1 MKLKPFKGFFLY
13 IFFDIINMVIEMIK
27 KKKDELDVE
36 NLNKLILLGKKL
48 VKVVLVLTILSSVFL
63 GILVLSKLKVA
74 GTLVDVLMV
83 ASPFF
88 IGYVLA
94 WLLNPLVTRLEK
106 KKIGRVLG
114 SIIVFLLFLVLIFL
128 IIKVM
133 IPMLYEQIND
143 FIGIIPGLFDSF
155 SDYLQRIFEKL
166 DGTGIDFSG
175 IEEKVNDMLEQLGAN
190 VTKQLPSSIIDG
202 VGSIVSSIWQV
213 LLGLI
218 IGFYLLIDFDKM
230 GKIFDILPRKY
241 QKSVKKV
248 ALEIDATCKN
258 FVQGSLFISF
268 IIFVIT
274 SSFFAIIGLPSPM
287 LFGLICGITNLIPYI
302 GPWIGG
308 AIAAIVGFTVSP
320 LVGILSIIVAFAAQQ
335 IDGLILQPLIMSKTM
350 KLHPVT
356 IMIGLLVFEY
366 FFGVIGMIVAT
377 PVIAC
382 MKVLIVHFIE
392 KYDLKEK
399 MKNVGVKGA

>member
-1 MKLKPFKGFFLY
+1 
-13 IFFDIINMVIEMIK
+13 MIK
-27 KKKDELDVE
+27 KKKDELDLKEIDVE
-36 NLNKLILLGKKL
+36 NLNKLILLGRKL
-48 VKVVLVLTILSSVFL
+48 INVVLVLTILSSVFL

-74 GTLVDVLMV
+74 GTLVDVLKV

-88 IGYVLA
+88 IGYILA
-94 WLLNPLVTRLEK
+94 WLLNPLVTKLEK
-106 KKIGRVLG
+106 KKVSRVLG
-114 SIIVFLLFLVLIFL
+114 SIIIFALFLFLIFL
-128 IIKVM
+128 IIKIM
-133 IPMLYEQIND
+133 IPMFYKQIND
-143 FIGIIPGLFDSF
+143 FVGIIPGLFGSF
-155 SDYLQRIFEKL
+155 SDFVQKTFNKL
-166 DGTGIDFSG
+166 NGTGFDFSG
-175 IEEKVNDMLEQLGAN
+175 VEENVSEMLEQFGAN
-190 VTKQLPSSIIDG
+190 VTTSLPSSIING
-202 VGSIVSSIWQV
+202 VGSIISSLWQV
-213 LLGLI
+213 VLGLI

-230 GKIFDILPRKY
+230 GKIFDILPRKH
-241 QKSVKKV
+241 QGSVKKV
-248 ALEIDATCKN
+248 ASEIDSTCKN

-274 SSFFAIIGLPSPM
+274 SLLFALIGLPSPM

-308 AIAAIVGFTVSP
+308 AIAALVGFTVSP
-320 LVGILSIIVAFAAQQ
+320 LVGILSIIVAFSAQQ

-366 FFGVIGMIVAT
+366 FFGIIGMIVAT

-382 MKVLIVHFIE
+382 IKVLIAHFIK

-399 MKNVGVKGA
+399 MKNAGAKGV

>member
-48 VKVVLVLTILSSVFL
+48 IKVVLVLTILSSVFL

-114 SIIVFLLFLVLIFL
+114 SIILFLLFLVLIFL

-175 IEEKVNDMLEQLGAN
+175 IEEKVNEMLEQLGAN

-218 IGFYLLIDFDKM
+218 IGFYLLIVFSPKNLLW
-230 GKIFDILPRKY
+230 KDILE
-241 QKSVKKV
+241 Q
-248 ALEIDATCKN
+248 
-258 FVQGSLFISF
+258 
-268 IIFVIT
+268 
-274 SSFFAIIGLPSPM
+274 
-287 LFGLICGITNLIPYI
+287 
-302 GPWIGG
+302 
-308 AIAAIVGFTVSP
+308 
-320 LVGILSIIVAFAAQQ
+320 
-335 IDGLILQPLIMSKTM
+335 
-350 KLHPVT
+350 
-356 IMIGLLVFEY
+356 
-366 FFGVIGMIVAT
+366 
-377 PVIAC
+377 
-382 MKVLIVHFIE
+382 
-392 KYDLKEK
+392 
-399 MKNVGVKGA
+399 